1 MISRSIHVAANAI
14 ISQACILTREAGE
27 SGGSEQQSQCSVI
40 KNIGGRL
47 HSLGLQRIGQD
58 WVINTHTGGPC
69 SPPGQTDSPP
79 GGPELLKSGS
89 EHQGGFWSSGQV
101 SQVK

>member
-1 MISRSIHVAANAI
+1 MMISRSIHVAANAI

-58 WVINTHTGGPC
+58 WVINTHTGGP
-69 SPPGQTDSPP
+69 SLVAEMAGA
-79 GGPELLKSGS
+79 
-89 EHQGGFWSSGQV
+89 QV
-101 SQVK
+101 GHWASLVVQMVKVLPAIQETRI

>member
-14 ISQACILTREAGE
+14 ISQACVLTGEAGE

-58 WVINTHTGGPC
+58 WVINTHTGGP
-69 SPPGQTDSPP
+69 SLVAEMAGAQVGHWAS
-79 GGPELLKSGS
+79 LVRGS
-89 EHQGGFWSSGQV
+89 CQPRY
-101 SQVK
+101 